1 MKKWFENLVISK
13 KLVMGFLFIALLG
26 VIIGAVGI
34 FNLVLMNNNQQDA
47 YDYQTMGIVYS
58 TKAENDF
65 TNLRVAVCKLYMYYD
80 TDMKKYL
87 EEISTQTE
95 AVQTQM
101 DNYSKTITSGDG
113 QQVYESTMT
122 AYGAYAETISE
133 ILKASEAGKS
143 KGEIL
148 SMIGDAASKSQ
159 NAIDAFESLA
169 QRKESNAQQ
178 SIADSKT
185 AAMISMII
193 MVAVILVSFV
203 IAIGLGRYISG
214 MISKPI
220 QKFAAFAEMIAIGD
234 MDITKVTEEKDRL
247 WALRKDEVGK
257 LASAFD
263 KMISSTMEQV
273 QKTAAVAEGDL
284 TAEITIRSEYDV
296 MGKALSEL
304 VEKFHVLAMSIV
316 TSADQVDAG
325 ARQIADTS
333 TSLSQSATEQASS
346 VEELSASMEEIN
358 AQTTENAQN
367 AQKTYELAKAIKAD
381 AEAGTAR
388 MKDMLHAMDEVNVS
402 SDSIS
407 KIIKVIEDIAFQT
420 NILALNAAVE
430 AARAGQHG
438 KGFAVV
444 AEEVRNL
451 AGKSAQAA
459 NETTAL
465 IETSVQKVKVG
476 TAIANETAG
485 ALNKIAEGIVQASG
499 LIGAIATASNEQA
512 AALEQ
517 VNQGIMEVSQVVQS
531 NAAAAEEGAA
541 ASEELSAQANTLKA
555 DVGVFKLKK
564 NSSQKERLD
573 SNGGKPAFQEDQ
585 NQRKPMSDHT
595 PSFAGVGG
603 GKY

>member
-1 MKKWFENLVISK
+1 MKKWFENLMISK
-13 KLVMGFLFIALLG
+13 KLANGFLLIALLG
-26 VIIGAVGI
+26 VFIGAVGI
-34 FNLVLMNNNQQDA
+34 FNLALMNKNQQDS
-47 YDYQTMGIVYS
+47 YDYQTKGIIYC
-58 TKAENDF
+58 TQAEDSF

-80 TDMKKYL
+80 TDMKQYR
-87 EEISTQTE
+87 EEISTLMD
-95 AVQTQM
+95 AVQTHM
-101 DNYSKTITSGDG
+101 DGYGKTVTSSEG
-113 QQVYESTMT
+113 QQLYEATLA
-122 AYGAYAETISE
+122 AYGTYEEAINN
-133 ILKASEAGKS
+133 ILKASEAGKT

-148 SMIGDAASKSQ
+148 SMIGDASSKTKD
-159 NAIDAFESLA
+159 AMDAFESLV

-185 AAMISMII
+185 AAMTSMVI
-193 MVAVILVSFV
+193 MVALIVVSFV
-203 IAIGLGRYISG
+203 IALALGRYISG
-214 MISKPI
+214 MISRPI
-220 QKFAAFAEMIAIGD
+220 QKFASVAEMIAVGD
-234 MDITKVTEEKDRL
+234 MDIAKIFDEKDRR
-247 WALRKDEVGK
+247 WSLRKDEIGK
-257 LASAFD
+257 LSGAFE
-263 KMISSTMEQV
+263 KMIISTMEQV
-273 QKTAAVAEGDL
+273 QKTAAIAEGDL
-284 TAEITIRSEYDV
+284 TTEIAIRSENDV

-304 VEKFHVLAMSIV
+304 IEKFHVLAMSIV

-367 AQKTYELAKAIKAD
+367 AQRAHELAKTIEAD
-381 AEAGTAR
+381 AQTGTTR
-388 MKDMLHAMDEVNVS
+388 MKDMLRAMDEVNVS

-444 AEEVRNL
+444 ADEVRNL

-485 ALNKIAEGIVQASG
+485 ALNKIADGIVQAAG

-555 DVGVFKLKK
+555 DVSVFKLKK
-564 NSSQKERLD
+564 TLSQKEQLD
-573 SNGGKPAFQEDQ
+573 SKDGKPAVSEDG
-585 NQRKPMSDHT
+585 NPHKSVHERT
-595 PSFAGVGG
+595 PSLAGVGG
-603 GKY
+603 KY